1 MHVRLLSTIVLH
13 RLSQCRRLFVSASR
27 RKRVAVPPDAAPTL
41 PSPPVVSAGGA
52 VGVGTS
58 EAMSPTRVTPLQAQY
73 HALKVQ
79 HPGHL
84 LLFRIGGFYE
94 LFEEDARTASECLGI
109 VLTQK
114 HPGWAMCGFPHF
126 ALDTH
131 LARLIVAGHVVAIC
145 EQTESPGQ
153 ARARGASMLHREV
166 FAMSTCLPSVTD

>member
-1 MHVRLLSTIVLH
+1 MKMYARLLPSAIVLR
-13 RLSQCRRLFVSASR
+13 RLSQCRRPVVSASR
-27 RKRVAVPPDAAPTL
+27 RKRVASAPTL
-41 PSPPVVSAGGA
+41 LPSLSSGG
-52 VGVGTS
+52 GG
-58 EAMSPTRVTPLQAQY
+58 EAASSPSRATPLQTQY
-73 HALKVQ
+73 HALKAQ

-114 HPGWAMCGFPHF
+114 QPGWAMCGFPHF

-166 FAMSTCLPSVTD
+166 FFALSV